1 MTTWSTVVQN
11 NIKIQDQCIL
21 QDGKSMFKFSINEK
35 GFEICH
41 IMLDDYGII
50 LRWKDAKERGL

>member
-1 MTTWSTVVQN
+1 MQN